1 MVDKANLTDTEKAAV
16 KKAIEDANKDKFPE
30 GTKVDVGN
38 DGTATITYPDK
49 STDTIKGSDLV
60 DQKTDAEKTTA
71 DKTDPTVPAKTKVVD
86 KTNLTDDEKAT
97 VKNAIEDA
105 NKDKFPE
112 GTTVTVGDDGTA
124 TITYPDKSTDTI
136 KGVDL
141 VEQKSD
147 AGKTDAEKTD
157 PTVPEKLEVADKT
170 NLTDD
175 EKAAVKK
182 AVEDAN
188 KDKFPQR
195 TKVEVGNDGTATIT
209 YPDGSVD
216 TIKGTDLVEAKTPT
230 TAEKTDPAVPAKTKV
245 GNKGKLTDDEKAAV
259 KKAVEDA
266 NKDKFPKGT
275 TVEVGDDGTATIT
288 YPDKSTDTIKG
299 SDLVDQKTDAEKTT
313 ADKTDP
319 AVPAKTK
326 VGNKGKLTDDE
337 KATVKKAVED
347 ANKDKFPQGTKVEV
361 GNDGT
366 ATITYP
372 DGSVDTIKGSDLV
385 EQKTNAGNES
395 EIKAPTTPVEVK
407 DPSNLTD
414 DEKAKVKDAVKKANP
429 NLPAN
434 ATITVANDGTV
445 TVTDKDGK
453 EIGKLTPDKT
463 VKKAGAGSQGNVDKS
478 KPSNQKG
485 NKGVNTG
492 DESRTGILATFFASI
507 IALFAIKRRKKDTK

>member
-86 KTNLTDDEKAT
+86 KTN
-97 VKNAIEDA
+97 
-105 NKDKFPE
+105 
-112 GTTVTVGDDGTA
+112 
-124 TITYPDKSTDTI
+124 
-136 KGVDL
+136 
-141 VEQKSD
+141 
-147 AGKTDAEKTD
+147 
-157 PTVPEKLEVADKT
+157 
-170 NLTDD
+170 
-175 EKAAVKK
+175 
-182 AVEDAN
+182 
-188 KDKFPQR
+188 
-195 TKVEVGNDGTATIT
+195 
-209 YPDGSVD
+209 
-216 TIKGTDLVEAKTPT
+216 
-230 TAEKTDPAVPAKTKV
+230 
-245 GNKGKLTDDEKAAV
+245 LTDDEKAAV

-372 DGSVDTIKGSDLV
+372 DKSTDTIKGSDLV

-445 TVTDKDGK
+445 TVTVKDGK

-507 IALFAIKRRKKDTK
+507 IALFAIKRRKKDAK

>member
-1 MVDKANLTDTEKAAV
+1 MANKDKLTDDEKATV
-16 KKAIEDANKDKFPE
+16 KKAVEDANKDKFPK
-30 GTKVDVGN
+30 GTTVEVGD

-71 DKTDPTVPAKTKVVD
+71 DKTDPAVPAKTKVGN
-86 KTNLTDDEKAT
+86 KGKLTDDEKAA
-97 VKNAIEDA
+97 VKKAVEDA

-188 KDKFPQR
+188 KDKFPQG

-372 DGSVDTIKGSDLV
+372 DKSTDTIKGSDLV

-429 NLPAN
+429 NLPAT

-445 TVTDKDGK
+445 TVTVKDGK

-507 IALFAIKRRKKDTK
+507 IALFAIKRRKKDAK